1 MISMMSSPL
10 TRISTRLQ
18 HNINSWINIQTWTPK
33 EHRAV
38 SPLPM
43 LLNSMHVRPIPQATT
58 AWVTFSHWHRRA
70 RTSRLVWGCRSRVQA
85 AAIPR
90 AQKFQVG
97 SIYLK
102 CSQAWSMITKAV
114 SKLLHINLRYPRIHR
129 MGAISSASPI
139 SRTKSTSAWAPS
151 SSSASS
157 SPTQTHKKQQ
167 KAACKASKAKSRS
180 PQPSRQITITQAT
193 PTSKTT
199 PTTLLLS

>member
-10 TRISTRLQ
+10 TRTSTRLQ

-38 SPLPM
+38 SHIYIQLPM
-43 LLNSMHVRPIPQATT
+43 WLNSMHARPILQATT
-58 AWVTFSHWHRRA
+58 AWVTFSHWHKRA
-70 RTSRLVWGCRSRVQA
+70 RKSRLVWGCRSRVQA

-114 SKLLHINLRYPRIHR
+114 SKPLRYPRIHR

-157 SPTQTHKKQQ
+157 SPTRTHKKQQ
-167 KAACKASKAKSRS
+167 KAACKASKAKSRNL
-180 PQPSRQITITQAT
+180 
-193 PTSKTT
+193 K
-199 PTTLLLS
+199 

>member
-1 MISMMSSPL
+1 MSSPP
-10 TRISTRLQ
+10 TRTPIRFQ

-33 EHRAV
+33 EHRAA
-38 SPLPM
+38 SRPPM
-43 LLNSMHVRPIPQATT
+43 LLNSMHARPIPQATT

-70 RTSRLVWGCRSRVQA
+70 RRSRLVWDCRSRVQA

-114 SKLLHINLRYPRIHR
+114 SRPLRYPRIHR
-129 MGAISSASPI
+129 MEAVSSASPI
-139 SRTKSTSAWAPS
+139 SRTKLTSAWAPS

-180 PQPSRQITITQAT
+180 SQPSRQIMITQAN
-193 PTSKTT
+193 PNSKTA
-199 PTTLLLS
+199 PKTLILP